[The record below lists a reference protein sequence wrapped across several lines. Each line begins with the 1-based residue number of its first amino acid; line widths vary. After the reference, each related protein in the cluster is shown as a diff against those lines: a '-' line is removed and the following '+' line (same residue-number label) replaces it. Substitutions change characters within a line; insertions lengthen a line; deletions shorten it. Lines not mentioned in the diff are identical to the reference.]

1 MATYKGI
8 QGYTVKS
15 LSSDPTDSEAV
26 GQLWYNNSTGKFK
39 ISTEG
44 TGVWS
49 SAASLN
55 TGRKELENGGFGTQ
69 TAALTAGGSDFSVNA
84 ETYDG
89 TSWTEVANLNV
100 SRAYIYGFGATNTAG
115 LMVAGYNPWGTEYAN
130 SETWNGTS
138 WTEGANINTARAG
151 GAMGGTATA
160 GFIAGGY
167 PPGPTGKT
175 ETEIYNGTSWTET
188 GDLSAGRYVPGGGG
202 TQTAG
207 LCIGGYPALDT
218 TFEFNGTSW
227 STHPATQNTGKDYTL
242 SCGSQSDAINF
253 CDGPAS
259 ALTEKFDG
267 TTWTEVADLSTA
279 RYAAGTLD
287 GGSGSAALAIANAP
301 TSTIVEVWDSPNY
314 TIKTVTVS

>member
-89 TSWTEVANLNV
+89 SSWTEVANLNV

-253 CDGPAS
+253 SDGPAS

-267 TTWTEVADLSTA
+267 TTWTEVADLATP
-279 RYAAGTLD
+279 RYASGTLD
-287 GGSGSAALAIANAP
+287 GGSGSAALCIANSP
-301 TSTIVEVWDSPNY
+301 TSTLVEAWIVLIIQSKP
-314 TIKTVTVS
+314 